1 MKIKKTAPGIVA
13 DAIIYSVVTVMT
25 LAALYPIWHVFMASI
40 SNPFTLFSHRG
51 LLLWPQGEA
60 TLMGYQMTFK
70 NPNIWSGYRNTLFY
84 VVAGTSFNLFFT
96 TLCAYVM
103 SKKYMKIRKLMSTM
117 VIITMFFGGGMIPT
131 FFVIKSLGFYNTV
144 WAILLPSAI
153 SSYNVIVMRTFFANI
168 PVELEEAA
176 FIDGAGDA
184 TILFRVYLPLSK
196 AIFAVMLLFY
206 GVGRWNSWFDSML
219 YLRNSKLHP
228 LQYVL
233 RSILASADSNAVI
246 TTSEE
251 MANESVYNEIIRYC
265 TIMVATLPVLFVYPF
280 LQKYFVKGVMVG
292 SLKG

>member
-1 MKIKKTAPGIVA
+1 M
-13 DAIIYSVVTVMT
+13 TV
-25 LAALYPIWHVFMASI
+25 AALYPLWHVFMASI
-40 SNPFTLFSHRG
+40 SDPFRLFSHRG
-51 LLLWPQGEA
+51 FLLWPVGNA
-60 TLMGYQMTFK
+60 TLKGYQMAFK
-70 NPNIWSGYRNTLFY
+70 NPNIWTGYRNTLFY
-84 VVAGTSFNLFFT
+84 VTVGTSINLFLT

-103 SKKYMKIRKLMSTM
+103 SKKYLKIRKLMSTM
-117 VIITMFFGGGMIPT
+117 VIITMFFSGGMIPS

-153 SSYNVIVMRTFFANI
+153 SSYNVIVMRTFFSNI

-176 FIDGAGDA
+176 YIDGAGDA
-184 TILFRVYLPLSK
+184 TILFRIYLPLSK

-206 GVGRWNSWFDSML
+206 GVGRWNAWFDSML

-233 RSILASADSNAVI
+233 RSILASVDSNDVI

-265 TIMVATLPVLFVYPF
+265 TIMIATLPVLFAYPF
-280 LQKYFVKGVMVG
+280 LQKYFVKGVMIG